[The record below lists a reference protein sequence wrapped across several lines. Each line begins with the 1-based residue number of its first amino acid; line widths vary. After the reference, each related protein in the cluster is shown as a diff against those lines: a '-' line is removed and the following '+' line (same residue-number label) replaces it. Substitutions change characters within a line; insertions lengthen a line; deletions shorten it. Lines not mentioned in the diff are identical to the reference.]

1 MNHKKEPYM
10 KKMIWIIAAVLVIA
24 AIAIGTTFA
33 MAATG
38 GSPAPTPTPTATPA
52 HTTVNINASD
62 SGNQITLNA
71 GDSLIVTLDSN
82 TASTGFSW
90 TNASIS
96 NASVVKEISRTFKE
110 PDSKLIGASGQDIW
124 TFKALEKGT
133 STISMNYSR
142 PWETGVEPAATF
154 NVTVIVK

>member
-1 MNHKKEPYM
+1 MNHEKETCM
-10 KKMIWIIAAVLVIA
+10 KKMIWILAVVLVIA

-33 MAATG
+33 MADTG

-52 HTTVNINASD
+52 HTTVNINVSD
-62 SGNQITLNA
+62 SGKQITLNA
-71 GDSLIVTLDSN
+71 GDVLTLTLDSN

-96 NASVVKEISRTFKE
+96 NVSVIKEMSREFKAAAT
-110 PDSKLIGASGQDIW
+110 DMVGAGGQDIW

-133 STISMNYSR
+133 STISMNYSK
-142 PWETGVEPAATF
+142 PWETGVAPAATF
-154 NVTVIVK
+154 NVTIIVK

>member
-1 MNHKKEPYM
+1 M
-10 KKMIWIIAAVLVIA
+10 KKKIWIIAAVFVIA
-24 AIAIGTTFA
+24 AIAIGTTYA
-33 MAATG
+33 MADTG

-52 HTTVNINASD
+52 HTTVNVNASY
-62 SGNQITLNA
+62 SGSQVNLSA
-71 GDSLIVTLDSN
+71 GDLLIVTLDSN

-96 NASVVKEISRTFKE
+96 NGSVVKETGRVFKE

-124 TFKALEKGT
+124 TFKTLEKGT

-142 PWETGVEPAATF
+142 PWEKDVAPIATF
-154 NVTVIVK
+154 NVTITVK

>member
-1 MNHKKEPYM
+1 MNHEKELYL

-24 AIAIGTTFA
+24 AVAIGTTYA
-33 MAATG
+33 MADTG

-52 HTTVNINASD
+52 HTTVTVNASY
-62 SGNQITLNA
+62 SGSQVNLSV
-71 GDSLIVTLDSN
+71 GDLLIVTLDSN

-96 NASVVKEISRTFKE
+96 NASAIKEMSRTFKE

-124 TFKALEKGT
+124 TFKTLEKGT
-133 STISMNYSR
+133 STISMNYSK
-142 PWETGVEPAATF
+142 PWETGVAPVATF
-154 NVTVIVK
+154 NVTIIVK